1 MYALPLH
8 IMFLILAATNTS
20 NVIDV
25 PDTPLQSN
33 NGVDMDLLME
43 GFKIAVERNGGTLIV
58 LTKLLPQ
65 TLIFWLNRQAHWPH
79 SSQDRPTRC
88 CHYCLGC
95 YWSLAEKYAF
105 LREYSSHYSRLVT
118 GRSPAYLTE
127 CQVKI
132 AKNYATSEENIQ
144 KLWTLSE
151 KLVGQEFP
159 L

>member
-65 TLIFWLNRQAHWPH
+65 TLIF
-79 SSQDRPTRC
+79 
-88 CHYCLGC
+88 
-95 YWSLAEKYAF
+95 
-105 LREYSSHYSRLVT
+105 
-118 GRSPAYLTE
+118 
-127 CQVKI
+127 
-132 AKNYATSEENIQ
+132 
-144 KLWTLSE
+144 
-151 KLVGQEFP
+151 
-159 L
+159 